1 MSILG
6 NNLLAQYYAQNLYD
20 PIIRNGLVAYDPLDK
35 MRDKTYIGGFSL
47 ANFPASDHDREYL
60 VWQGIPCAKYSTSVY
75 INTADYP
82 AFTISQWNY
91 ATGLNNAFFGYYVST
106 TNNLYISTQDNANTL
121 RFHAGVNLYNLTY
134 ANTGWHHFCA
144 VYINN
149 QIVFYMDGVV
159 VNRFTNVNINLA
171 LLILA
176 RTGNNTNSYV
186 LGAGFRFYNRALTTT
201 EINQL
206 AQEFTPTP

>member
-6 NNLLAQYYAQNLYD
+6 NNLLAQYYAQNQYD

-60 VWQGIPCAKYSTSVY
+60 AWQGIPCAKYSTSVY

-82 AFTISQWNY
+82 SFSISQWNY

-106 TNNLYISTQDNANTL
+106 TNNLYISTQESENRL
-121 RFHAGVNLYNLTY
+121 RFHAGINLYNVTY
-134 ANTGWHHFCA
+134 GNIGWHHFCA
-144 VYINN
+144 VYSNN
-149 QIVFYMDGVV
+149 QIVFYMDGIVIV
-159 VNRFTNVNINLA
+159 RWTNVNIDLP

-186 LGAGFRFYNRALTTT
+186 CGAGFRFYNRALTTT

>member
-6 NNLLAQYYAQNLYD
+6 NNLLAEYYAQNLYD

-47 ANFPASDHDREYL
+47 ANFPVSDHDREYL

-75 INTADYP
+75 INTIDYSS
-82 AFTISQWNY
+82 FTISQWNY
-91 ATGLNNAFFGYYVST
+91 ATGLNAAFFGSYRST
-106 TNNLYISTQDNANTL
+106 TNNAYLDTSTDASIL
-121 RFHAGVNLYNLTY
+121 LFHAGGKMHQITYTPAWHHYCMTY
-134 ANTGWHHFCA
+134 ANHEVT
-144 VYINN
+144 Y
-149 QIVFYMDGVV
+149 YMDGVLIKKWSDV
-159 VNRFTNVNINLA
+159 SLDFPF
-171 LLILA
+171 LILA
-176 RTGNNTNSYV
+176 RTGNNANSYV
-186 LGAGFRFYNRALTTT
+186 CGAGFRFYNRALTIT